1 MMLTRANIGVPSI
14 VSCIAYPKGCK
25 HSITLRTLPVKKSA
39 ESLAVA
45 TGLHLIEGGVMTSPD
60 HEVGVAACFD
70 DATTREHQNLVSH
83 PHRREAV
90 ADQQRRLPSDE
101 LAEMLKKLVF
111 GLGVQR

>member
-1 MMLTRANIGVPSI
+1 MIGVPSI

-25 HSITLRTLPVKKSA
+25 HSITLRAPPVKKSA

-45 TGLHLIEGGVMTSPD
+45 TALHLIEGGVMTSLD

-70 DATTREHQNLVSH
+70 DAATIQHQDLVGH

-90 ADQQRRLPSDE
+90 ADQQRCFPGDE
-101 LAEMLKKLVF
+101 FAEMLKKLVF
-111 GLGVQR
+111 GLGVQC